1 MGLGLGLGLG
11 LGHLGTGEE
20 LEQARRV
27 LEHAEERLVSARVR

>member
-1 MGLGLGLGLG
+1 MGLG

-27 LEHAEERLVSARVR
+27 LEHAEERLLSARVR